1 MKKEQKFE
9 GLKITGLLYN
19 AIIISSVIIALTSG
33 FKFGE

>member
-1 MKKEQKFE
+1 MKKAQ

-19 AIIISSVIIALTSG
+19 AIIIGSVIIALTSG